1 MASFSIKRQP
11 CDINGQTYHVTIS
24 TPGMTWSRYL
34 FENDLD
40 ELFDRTQQALDGKTP
55 EPMHNWRNDKYPD
68 ENLADREAVCF
79 NLTSS
84 TTHPNAWNL
93 VINEY
98 ADLTVELRG
107 TDLRELHD
115 AIEKAE
121 EPVFDD
127 LDDDF

>member
-1 MASFSIKRQP
+1 MSNEIVKFSNQF
-11 CDINGQTYHVTIS
+11 T
-24 TPGMTWSRYL
+24 
-34 FENDLD
+34 
-40 ELFDRTQQALDGKTP
+40 
-55 EPMHNWRNDKYPD
+55 
-68 ENLADREAVCF
+68 
-79 NLTSS
+79 LTSS